1 LKVAVL
7 TDITGMLNGDINVQ
21 EKASDYL
28 MNLLMQIK
36 QKLLT

>member
-1 LKVAVL
+1 
-7 TDITGMLNGDINVQ
+7 MLNGDINVQ
-21 EKASDYL
+21 EKASDYK